1 MQSCLETNSSLVKC
15 QTLGTAKAHK
25 TNREHELLTVLD
37 ITLANVGGGN
47 MQNKHFKRN
56 P

>member
-15 QTLGTAKAHK
+15 QTLGTTKAHK

-37 ITLANVGGGN
+37 ITLANVGGGKYAK
-47 MQNKHFKRN
+47 QTF
-56 P
+56 